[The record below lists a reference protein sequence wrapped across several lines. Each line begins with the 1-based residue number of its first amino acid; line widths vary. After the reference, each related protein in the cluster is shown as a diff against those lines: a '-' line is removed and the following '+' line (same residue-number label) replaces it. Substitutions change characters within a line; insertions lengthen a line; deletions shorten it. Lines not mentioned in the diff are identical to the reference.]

1 MPGRKVQTKASH
13 PRLLVR
19 ADRRRTSGMNPIE
32 RDTRIALAACY
43 RLIAR
48 YGMTDLI
55 FNHITARIPN
65 TEDLLINPFGLLY
78 EEITA
83 SSLVRIDI
91 EGNVLDPGDT
101 DYGINRA
108 GYVIHSAVHSARPD
122 VQAVIHTH
130 TRAGVAVSCMP
141 QGLMPISQT
150 ALRFLGRTGYHD
162 FEGPAIDEGERVRLI
177 AALGAND
184 ALILRNHGL
193 LTVGRSIP
201 EAFLLMQRLETA
213 CQIQVA
219 ALAGGAPVMPSAE
232 SQRRT
237 AALFAPKTG
246 SADVSTDGGREWPA
260 LLRQLDR
267 ADPRYRD

>member
-1 MPGRKVQTKASH
+1 M
-13 PRLLVR
+13 
-19 ADRRRTSGMNPIE
+19 TSEE
-32 RDTRIALAACY
+32 RQTRIDLAACY
-43 RLIAR
+43 RLVAR

-55 FNHITARIPN
+55 FNHITARIPGN
-65 TEDLLINPFGLLY
+65 DHALLINPFGLLY

-83 SSLVRIDI
+83 SSLVKIDI
-91 EGNVLDPGDT
+91 AGNVLDPGNT

-108 GYVIHSAVHSARPD
+108 GYVIHSAVHGARDD

-162 FEGPAIDEGERVRLI
+162 FEGPAIDEGERARLI
-177 AALGAND
+177 AALGSND

-193 LTVGRSIP
+193 LTVGRTIP

-213 CQIQVA
+213 CQIQVS
-219 ALAGGAPVMPSAE
+219 ALAGGAPVISSEE

-237 AALFAPKTG
+237 AELFNPKTG
-246 SADVSTDGGREWPA
+246 SKEVSVAGTLEWPA
-260 LLRQLDR
+260 LLRQIDR
-267 ADPRYRD
+267 IDPGYRD

>member
-1 MPGRKVQTKASH
+1 M
-13 PRLLVR
+13 
-19 ADRRRTSGMNPIE
+19 TSEE
-32 RDTRIALAACY
+32 RQTRIDLAACY
-43 RLIAR
+43 RLVAR

-55 FNHITARIPN
+55 FNHITARIPGAGH
-65 TEDLLINPFGLLY
+65 ELLINPFGLLY

-83 SSLVRIDI
+83 SSLVKIDI
-91 EGNVLDPGDT
+91 QGNVLDPGT
-101 DYGINRA
+101 TQYGINRA
-108 GYVIHSAVHSARPD
+108 GYVIHSAVHGARDD

-177 AALGAND
+177 GTLGSND

-193 LTVGRSIP
+193 LTVGRTIP

-213 CQIQVA
+213 CQIQVS
-219 ALAGGAPVMPSAE
+219 ALVGGAPILPSEE

-237 AALFAPKTG
+237 AELFSPRTG
-246 SADVSTDGGREWPA
+246 SNDVSVAGTLEWPA
-260 LLRQLDR
+260 LLRQIDR
-267 ADPRYRD
+267 IDPGYRD

>member
-1 MPGRKVQTKASH
+1 MDT
-13 PRLLVR
+13 
-19 ADRRRTSGMNPIE
+19 IE

-43 RLIAR
+43 RLVAR
-48 YGMTDLI
+48 YGMADLI
-55 FNHITARIPN
+55 FNHITARIPCSD
-65 TEDLLINPFGLLY
+65 DLLINPFGLLY
-78 EEITA
+78 EEMTA
-83 SSLVRIDI
+83 SALIRIDI
-91 EGNVLDPGDT
+91 EGNVLDPGTT
-101 DYGINRA
+101 DYGLNKA
-108 GYVIHSAVHSARPD
+108 GYVIHSAVHSARHD

-141 QGLMPISQT
+141 QGLLPISQT
-150 ALRFLGRTGYHD
+150 ALRFLGRTGYHP

-177 AALGAND
+177 AALGTND
-184 ALILRNHGL
+184 ALMLRNHGL

-213 CQIQVA
+213 CQIQVS
-219 ALAGGAPVMPSAE
+219 ALAGGAPVIPSEE

-237 AALFAPKTG
+237 AELFAPSTG

-267 ADPRYRD
+267 ADPGYRD

>member
-1 MPGRKVQTKASH
+1 M
-13 PRLLVR
+13 
-19 ADRRRTSGMNPIE
+19 DMIE
-32 RDTRIALAACY
+32 RETRIALAACY
-43 RLIAR
+43 RLVAR

-55 FNHITARIPN
+55 FNHITARIPG
-65 TEDLLINPFGLLY
+65 TEDLLINPFGLMY

-91 EGNVLDPGDT
+91 DGKVLHPGNT
-101 DYGINRA
+101 DYGINKA
-108 GYVIHSAVHSARPD
+108 GYVIHSAVHSARTD

-162 FEGPAIDEGERVRLI
+162 FEGPAVDEGERVRLI
-177 AALGAND
+177 SALGQND

-193 LTVGRSIP
+193 LTAGRSIA
-201 EAFLLMQRLETA
+201 EAFLETA

-219 ALAGGAPVMPSAE
+219 ALAGGPPIVPQAE

-237 AALFAPKTG
+237 AELLAPKTG

-267 ADPRYRD
+267 ADPSYRD